1 MLKTVGWDF
10 YMAPDELMERL
21 AAFEPTGFPFV
32 SLYLNTRP
40 DEHGR
45 DHFEPF
51 VRKQFEA
58 IAKTFHPHTQER
70 ESFNRDVERI
80 NNYLANEL
88 SPSAN
93 GVVIFACAGAGDFF
107 EAQQFEA
114 PLERHRIS
122 VSNQPDLYPLARM
135 LDQYDR
141 YVALLADTNSARLFV
156 FGLGKQLDE
165 REIANPKTNRSQVGG
180 WSQARFQRHNENIH
194 LLHAKEVIDALDRV
208 VREEEVDHI
217 ILSGD
222 EVIIPLLR
230 DQMPKHLRDMV
241 VDVLRL
247 DMRTPQHE
255 VLQATLEAM
264 RERGAKDDEERVER
278 LLNEYRAGGL
288 AVTGV
293 PDTLAALEMGQVDE
307 LVISAARAEIEVDD
321 KYNVEPMIA
330 TAASGGEPEV
340 APRAVAIADRLVRM
354 AKQTSASVTFIE
366 DPSLLA
372 GVGGVGAFLRYKL

>member
-1 MLKTVGWDF
+1 
-10 YMAPDELMERL
+10 
-21 AAFEPTGFPFV
+21 
-32 SLYLNTRP
+32 
-40 DEHGR
+40 
-45 DHFEPF
+45 
-51 VRKQFEA
+51 
-58 IAKTFHPHTQER
+58 
-70 ESFNRDVERI
+70 
-80 NNYLANEL
+80 
-88 SPSAN
+88 
-93 GVVIFACAGAGDFF
+93 
-107 EAQQFEA
+107 
-114 PLERHRIS
+114 
-122 VSNQPDLYPLARM
+122 M

-264 RERGAKDDEERVER
+264 RERGAKDDEERAER

-288 AVTGV
+288 AVAGV